1 MFTHL
6 HENNKQKLNFN
17 NSFER
22 LKHSLFFL
30 YKFSILVFALFAF
43 SISQAQ
49 IIENTFNKK
58 LENTIE
64 KVASKVME
72 NEKKIVIN
80 QKLSGGNRFHFG
92 RWNILPWE
100 TFLW

>member
-22 LKHSLFFL
+22 LKHGLFLL
-30 YKFSILVFALFAF
+30 YKFFIQVFAVFAF
-43 SISQAQ
+43 SIAQAQ
-49 IIENTFNKK
+49 TVENTFNKK

-64 KVASKVME
+64 KVASKVMD
-72 NEKKIVIN
+72 NEKKIVITVVDIC
-80 QKLSGGNRFHFG
+80 LLYTSDAAY
-92 RWNILPWE
+92 E
-100 TFLW
+100 

>member
-17 NSFER
+17 NSFEH

-30 YKFSILVFALFAF
+30 YKFFIQVFAVFAF
-43 SISQAQ
+43 SIAQAQ
-49 IIENTFNKK
+49 TVENTFNKK

-64 KVASKVME
+64 KVASKVMA
-72 NEKKIVIN
+72 NEKKN
-80 QKLSGGNRFHFG
+80 SHYGG
-92 RWNILPWE
+92 
-100 TFLW
+100 